1 MITVVDY
8 GMGNL
13 KSVVKALQH
22 VGATVELTS
31 SPKKIERA
39 GAIVVPGVGAFDDCM
54 DNLINKGLDEV
65 IKQHIFSGKPYLGIC
80 LGHQILLDTNEE
92 SRKNAK
98 GLGIFS
104 GSVIRFAD
112 DLKVPHMGWNQL
124 DICKPKCPL
133 LKGIE
138 DDESFYF
145 VHSYYTEPID
155 SKIVAG
161 RTDYGVNFAS
171 MLWDGGN
178 LFSVQF
184 HPEKSQNAGLK
195 MLENFCGLFE

>member
-13 KSVVKALQH
+13 KSVVKALEH
-22 VGATVELTS
+22 VGATVELSS
-31 SPKKIERA
+31 SPEKIERA

-54 DNLINKGLDEV
+54 DSLVDKGLDEV
-65 IKQHIFSGKPYLGIC
+65 IKEHIFNGKPYLGIC
-80 LGHQILLDTNEE
+80 LGHQILFDTNEE
-92 SRKNAK
+92 SRNNSK
-98 GLGIFS
+98 GLGIFP
-104 GSVIRFAD
+104 GAVIRFAD

-133 LKGIE
+133 LKDIE
-138 DDESFYF
+138 DEESFYF

-171 MLWDGGN
+171 MLWDGNN

-195 MLENFCGLFE
+195 ILENFCGLFE